1 MKSPPKEIKSS
12 RGKHIPSDYYLII
25 HVLCFI
31 NTSHMFRYV
40 YLKSK
45 TPIINQPYLV
55 KVLIGVTKAAAV
67 LTNTQ
72 GITPKEFK

>member
-1 MKSPPKEIKSS
+1 
-12 RGKHIPSDYYLII
+12 
-25 HVLCFI
+25 
-31 NTSHMFRYV
+31 MFRYV